1 MFFFKKSTFLKKLAV
16 AVSERSDHLLAWIR
30 PRTWNPFDLN
40 WCHLKEYSIFP
51 LIIYSFTRKK
61 NTYKEVYIS
70 WLKKVKS
77 LLYLVNTTI
86 LWVPP
91 EIYIKDMKIK
101 AVRTIL
107 SENELL
113 LTSLLHQVFLLL
125 RVPYQILSI
134 VFQISFSF
142 WGH

>member
-1 MFFFKKSTFLKKLAV
+1 MIEKCQITPV
-16 AVSERSDHLLAWIR
+16 
-30 PRTWNPFDLN
+30 
-40 WCHLKEYSIFP
+40 
-51 LIIYSFTRKK
+51 
-61 NTYKEVYIS
+61 
-70 WLKKVKS
+70 
-77 LLYLVNTTI
+77 LVNTTI

-125 RVPYQILSI
+125 QVPYQILSI